1 MTTLAPLP
9 RERAKRIV
17 YIGTPDIA
25 VPPLRALVAAG
36 FDVELAITGVD
47 KRRGRGSQTTANPVK
62 TVAIELGI
70 PVSHD
75 INDVLQLNSDGLLG
89 VVVAFG
95 NIISQKIL
103 HHAPMIN
110 IHYSALPRWRGAAP
124 VERAILS
131 GDATTA
137 VCIIQVAEQLDA
149 GDVLASTPCAIQD
162 DDSVETLRNRLGQL
176 ALPLLIDICSN
187 GAKEQ
192 ISQSGEVVVARKIS
206 PQDLAIHWSSEAEQ
220 ILRQIRIGN
229 AFTFYDGKRFKIH
242 EATQSSV
249 NLPIGTIAVR
259 DGNVLVGSR
268 KGSVQLTTVQPE
280 GKPRV
285 LAKDWARGA
294 RLSDTSVFSDR

>member
-1 MTTLAPLP
+1 VTTLAPLP

-17 YIGTPDIA
+17 YIGTPEIA

-36 FDVELAITGVD
+36 FDVELVVTGVD

-62 TVAIELGI
+62 TAAVELGI

-75 INDVLQLNSDGLLG
+75 INDVLQLDSDGLLG

-103 HHAPMIN
+103 QHAPMIN

-149 GDVLASTPCAIQD
+149 GDVLASSPCVIQE

-176 ALPLLIDICSN
+176 ALPLLIDICSS
-187 GAKEQ
+187 GVREQ
-192 ISQSGEVVVARKIS
+192 ISQTGEVVVARKIS
-206 PQDLAIHWSSEAEQ
+206 AQDLAIHWSSDAGQ
-220 ILRQIRIGN
+220 ILRQIRVGN
-229 AFTFYDGKRFKIH
+229 AFTFFDGKRFKIH

-249 NLPIGTIAVR
+249 ILPIGTIAVR
-259 DGNVLVGSR
+259 DGNVLVGSQ

>member
-17 YIGTPDIA
+17 YIGTPEIA

-36 FDVELAITGVD
+36 FDVELVVTGVD

-62 TVAIELGI
+62 TAAVELGI

-75 INDVLQLNSDGLLG
+75 INDVLQLDSDGLLG

-103 HHAPMIN
+103 QHAPMIN

-149 GDVLASTPCAIQD
+149 GDVLASSPCVIQE

-187 GAKEQ
+187 GVREQ
-192 ISQSGEVVVARKIS
+192 ISQTGEVVVARKIS
-206 PQDLAIHWSSEAEQ
+206 AQDLAIHWSSDAEQ
-220 ILRQIRIGN
+220 ILRQIRVGN
-229 AFTFYDGKRFKIH
+229 AFTFFDGKRFKIH
-242 EATQSSV
+242 EATQSSIS
-249 NLPIGTIAVR
+249 LPIGTIAVR
-259 DGNVLVGSR
+259 DGNVLVGSQ

>member
-17 YIGTPDIA
+17 YIGTPEIA

-36 FDVELAITGVD
+36 FDVELVVTGVD

-62 TVAIELGI
+62 TAAVELGI

-75 INDVLQLNSDGLLG
+75 INDVLQLDSDGLLG

-103 HHAPMIN
+103 QHAPMIN
-110 IHYSALPRWRGAAP
+110 IHCSALPRWRGAAP

-149 GDVLASTPCAIQD
+149 GDVLASSPCVIQE

-187 GAKEQ
+187 GVREQ
-192 ISQSGEVVVARKIS
+192 ISQTGEVVVARKIS
-206 PQDLAIHWSSEAEQ
+206 AQDLAIHWSSDAEQ
-220 ILRQIRIGN
+220 ILRQIRVGN
-229 AFTFYDGKRFKIH
+229 AFTFFDGKRFKIH

-249 NLPIGTIAVR
+249 SLPIGTIAVR
-259 DGNVLVGSR
+259 DGNVLVGSQ

>member
-17 YIGTPDIA
+17 YIGTPEIA

-36 FDVELAITGVD
+36 FAVELVVTGVD

-62 TVAIELGI
+62 TAAVELGI

-75 INDVLQLNSDGLLG
+75 INDVLQLDSDGLLG

-103 HHAPMIN
+103 QHAPMIN

-149 GDVLASTPCAIQD
+149 GDVLATSPCVIQE

-187 GAKEQ
+187 GVREQ
-192 ISQSGEVVVARKIS
+192 ISQTGEVVVARKIS
-206 PQDLAIHWSSEAEQ
+206 AQDLAIHWSSDAEQ
-220 ILRQIRIGN
+220 ILRQIRVGN
-229 AFTFYDGKRFKIH
+229 AFTFFDGKRFKIH

-249 NLPIGTIAVR
+249 GLPIGTIAVR
-259 DGNVLVGSR
+259 DGNVLVGSQ

>member
-17 YIGTPDIA
+17 YIGTPEIA

-36 FDVELAITGVD
+36 FDVELVVTGVD

-62 TVAIELGI
+62 TAAVELGI

-75 INDVLQLNSDGLLG
+75 INDVLQLDSDGLLG

-103 HHAPMIN
+103 QHAPMIN

-149 GDVLASTPCAIQD
+149 GDVLASSPCVIQE

-187 GAKEQ
+187 GVRDQ
-192 ISQSGEVVVARKIS
+192 ISQTGEVVVARKIS
-206 PQDLAIHWSSEAEQ
+206 AQDLAIHWSSDAEQ
-220 ILRQIRIGN
+220 ILRQIRVGN
-229 AFTFYDGKRFKIH
+229 AFTFFDGKRFKIH

-249 NLPIGTIAVR
+249 SLPIGTIAVR
-259 DGNVLVGSR
+259 DGNVLVGSQ

>member
-1 MTTLAPLP
+1 VTTLAPLP

-17 YIGTPDIA
+17 YIGTPEIA

-36 FDVELAITGVD
+36 FDVELVVTGVD

-62 TVAIELGI
+62 AAAIALGI

-75 INDVLQLNSDGLLG
+75 INDVLRLNPDGLLG

-103 HHAPMIN
+103 QHAPMIN

-149 GDVLASTPCAIQD
+149 GDVLASSPCVIQE

-176 ALPLLIDICSN
+176 ALPLLIDICSS
-187 GAKEQ
+187 GVREQ
-192 ISQSGEVVVARKIS
+192 IPQTGEVVVARKIS
-206 PQDLAIHWSSEAEQ
+206 AQDLAIHWSSDAGQ
-220 ILRQIRIGN
+220 ILRQIRVGN
-229 AFTFYDGKRFKIH
+229 AFTFFDGKRFKIH

-249 NLPIGTIAVR
+249 ILPIGTIAVR
-259 DGNVLVGSR
+259 DGNVLVGSQ

>member
-17 YIGTPDIA
+17 YIGTPEIA

-36 FDVELAITGVD
+36 FAVELVVTGVD

-62 TVAIELGI
+62 TAAVELGI

-75 INDVLQLNSDGLLG
+75 INDVLQLDSDGLLG

-95 NIISQKIL
+95 NIITQKIL
-103 HHAPMIN
+103 QHAPMIN

-149 GDVLASTPCAIQD
+149 GDVLATSPCVIQE

-187 GAKEQ
+187 GVREQ
-192 ISQSGEVVVARKIS
+192 ISQTGEVVVARKIS
-206 PQDLAIHWSSEAEQ
+206 AQDLAIHWSSDAEQ
-220 ILRQIRIGN
+220 ILRQIRVGN
-229 AFTFYDGKRFKIH
+229 AFTFFDGKRFKIH

-249 NLPIGTIAVR
+249 GLPIGTIAVR
-259 DGNVLVGSR
+259 DGNVLVGSQ

>member
-17 YIGTPDIA
+17 YIGTPEIA

-36 FDVELAITGVD
+36 FDVELVVTGVD

-62 TVAIELGI
+62 TAAVELGI

-75 INDVLQLNSDGLLG
+75 INDVLQLDSDGLLG

-103 HHAPMIN
+103 QHAPMIN

-149 GDVLASTPCAIQD
+149 GDVLASSPCIIQE

-187 GAKEQ
+187 GVKEQ
-192 ISQSGEVVVARKIS
+192 ISQTGEVVVARKIS
-206 PQDLAIHWSSEAEQ
+206 AQDLAIHWSSDAEQ
-220 ILRQIRIGN
+220 ILRQIRVGN
-229 AFTFYDGKRFKIH
+229 AFTFFDGKRFKIH
-242 EATQSSV
+242 EATQSSLS
-249 NLPIGTIAVR
+249 LPIGTIAVR
-259 DGNVLVGSR
+259 DGNVLVGSQ

>member
-1 MTTLAPLP
+1 VTTLAPLP

-17 YIGTPDIA
+17 YIGTPEIA

-36 FDVELAITGVD
+36 FDVELVVTGVD

-62 TVAIELGI
+62 TAAVELGI

-75 INDVLQLNSDGLLG
+75 INDVLQLDSDGLLG

-103 HHAPMIN
+103 QHAPMIN

-149 GDVLASTPCAIQD
+149 GDVLATSPCVIQE

-187 GAKEQ
+187 GVREQ
-192 ISQSGEVVVARKIS
+192 ISQTGEVVVARKIS
-206 PQDLAIHWSSEAEQ
+206 AQDLAIHWSSDAEQ
-220 ILRQIRIGN
+220 ILRQIRVGN
-229 AFTFYDGKRFKIH
+229 AFTFFDGKRFKIH

-249 NLPIGTIAVR
+249 GLPIGTIAVR
-259 DGNVLVGSR
+259 DGNVLVGSQ